1 MDIIMLQDVDKVG
14 EKYQTVKVK
23 DGYGNNFL
31 IPKGLAIVA
40 NDSNRRKYASINRAL
55 DKKESLRLGEYQAT
69 AAQLNGKSI
78 TIVAKAGSS
87 GKLFGSVD
95 AAQIA
100 AAITEQLGV
109 TIERKRVAVE
119 AIKDLGTHIATIN
132 LHKEVTA
139 SVTVEIVSADAA
151 AIVAPVAVEEVTEE
165 VVAEETA

>member
-31 IPKGLAIVA
+31 IPNGLALVA
-40 NDSNRRKYASINRAL
+40 NDSNRRKYAAINRAL
-55 DKKESLRLGEYQAT
+55 DKKESLRLDEYHTT
-69 AAQLNGKSI
+69 AAQLNGKTI

-100 AAITEQLGV
+100 AAISAQLGV
-109 TIERKRVAVE
+109 TIERKRVAIEV
-119 AIKDLGTHIATIN
+119 IKELGTHIATIN
-132 LHKEVTA
+132 LHKEVAA
-139 SVTVEIVSADAA
+139 SVTVEIVSADAP
-151 AIVAPVAVEEVTEE
+151 PVAVTQEVA
-165 VVAEETA
+165 AEETVEA